1 MSDNLDHAAI
11 RAEVSALRR
20 RLYPETG
27 GHDQAVWNIIG
38 YVDALLDNIAE
49 LEAHPPMLMDPDAE
63 QRGYDKA
70 VANLLDRAMFSDY
83 QQLQMSPDAFIT
95 EGQRVA
101 AAAFLEA
108 VKETPDV
115 R

>member
-49 LEAHPPMLMDPDAE
+49 LEAHPPTLVDPDAE

-70 VANLLDRAMFSDY
+70 VANLLDTERFVAWAFRVKLDAGIISDACARY
-83 QQLQMSPDAFIT
+83 
-95 EGQRVA
+95 
-101 AAAFLEA
+101 LEA
-108 VKETPDV
+108 VKETPDAQ
-115 R
+115 